1 MLPVM
6 HLHFLPVMLA
16 NKPINFGLKKFLL
29 VRDTTFMKSNPSV
42 VEPSSAEAL
51 KSLLPQLFIV
61 TSRNIVMLK

>member
-1 MLPVM
+1 
-6 HLHFLPVMLA
+6 MLA